1 MAGEHWAS
9 SWPLCASV
17 ATFAKNEDGSGL
29 CFSKVRHGIVAL
41 KSNAVPST
49 QQPVKDWIL
58 WEHLWLRWGVGL
70 IPTKSPLALF
80 FCGRRTVGF
89 LLSVSEGCL
98 RLSLATKWAIC
109 LTTDGV

>member
-9 SWPLCASV
+9 SSASLCLSCHI
-17 ATFAKNEDGSGL
+17 AKNEDGSGL

-58 WEHLWLRWGVGL
+58 WGALVVEVGSWVNPYEEPISPVFLWKEDCRV
-70 IPTKSPLALF
+70 P
-80 FCGRRTVGF
+80 
-89 LLSVSEGCL
+89 SVS
-98 RLSLATKWAIC
+98 I
-109 LTTDGV
+109 